1 MAQAHDVACGW
12 ESTSWRTRP
21 APHAVT
27 RRRPTCRPIDKPH
40 MRCRRLPARARAPA
54 SRRRARSAA
63 AGSQP
68 GEPASAARSPQ
79 RRRRRRCRAGAPATP
94 RPQPP
99 PGHRREAAHRW
110 SWQTSRVHLRRP
122 ASKQPALAGLFTLI
136 RCLPLC
142 PCRLV
147 HAGGCS
153 AGHRGKERTQCA
165 TRNAHAH
172 AKRIMRRLPSLG
184 PGQAALLATHGGG
197 ARRRAGPFTLSGCR
211 QQRRERSHDLRDG
224 RAARRARSHGHPT
237 GAAPWGRLPPCR
249 GPCPGRPAGGAGRPG
264 PPASSRRASRSAS
277 AAACRACRAV
287 PSPGSRARC
296 RVTVSSQASAGCQAG
311 ASLCSG
317 ARSPTHTTPAAC
329 SGLLS
334 WYGEGCWG
342 SGRWSPSTARLFLCR
357 PGSPC
362 WLAKHTAAPN
372 VVTQAVAAGRHACV
386 RPPPGA
392 CASAA
397 AVRAAPA
404 RLRTGEAQGRTPRR
418 GHQQRMVGHV
428 VQHAPGGRGQGRR
441 AARARAAW

>member
-1 MAQAHDVACGW
+1 MH
-12 ESTSWRTRP
+12 TRTQSASCAGCLP
-21 APHAVT
+21 WVQG
-27 RRRPTCRPIDKPH
+27 RRPFWRH
-40 MRCRRLPARARAPA
+40 M
-54 SRRRARSAA
+54 A
-63 AGSQP
+63 AGP
-68 GEPASAARSPQ
+68 
-79 RRRRRRCRAGAPATP
+79 AGAPGRSPLAVAGSSGGNAAT
-94 RPQPP
+94 
-99 PGHRREAAHRW
+99 
-110 SWQTSRVHLRRP
+110 TSATAER
-122 ASKQPALAGLFTLI
+122 
-136 RCLPLC
+136 
-142 PCRLV
+142 
-147 HAGGCS
+147 HAGP
-153 AGHRGKERTQCA
+153 ARTA
-165 TRNAHAH
+165 T
-172 AKRIMRRLPSLG
+172 
-184 PGQAALLATHGGG
+184 
-197 ARRRAGPFTLSGCR
+197 
-211 QQRRERSHDLRDG
+211 
-224 RAARRARSHGHPT
+224 PT

-249 GPCPGRPAGGAGRPG
+249 GPCPGRPAGRAGRPG
-264 PPASSRRASRSAS
+264 PPALSRRASRSAS
-277 AAACRACRAV
+277 AAACRAV

-404 RLRTGEAQGRTPRR
+404 RLRTGEAQGRAPRR

-428 VQHAPGGRGQGRR
+428 VQYAPGGRGQGGAQRAHAPRGDRR
-441 AARARAAW
+441 RQRQQELRRGARSQCCLRLSPGDPIGHRGTTALLTPSLWCTTMMHRSTYSVAAAKQRRLSAVKPL

>member
-1 MAQAHDVACGW
+1 MREVNIL
-12 ESTSWRTRP
+12 ENPPRP
-21 APHAVT
+21 PHAVT

-184 PGQAALLATHGGG
+184 PGQAALLATL
-197 ARRRAGPFTLSGCR
+197 AAGPAGAPGRSPSAVAGSSGGNAATT
-211 QQRRERSHDLRDG
+211 SAT
-224 RAARRARSHGHPT
+224 AARHAGPARTATPPAQRP
-237 GAAPWGRLPPCR
+237 GAACRPAADPAPVARPAGQGAPGRPPCR
-249 GPCPGRPAGGAGRPG
+249 AAHPG
-264 PPASSRRASRSAS
+264 PPARPPA
-277 AAACRACRAV
+277 
-287 PSPGSRARC
+287 GRC
-296 RVTVSSQASAGCQAG
+296 RRRGPGQGAGLDC
-311 ASLCSG
+311 
-317 ARSPTHTTPAAC
+317 P
-329 SGLLS
+329 
-334 WYGEGCWG
+334 
-342 SGRWSPSTARLFLCR
+342 ARLARAARPAPACAPAPGPQPTLHLRRVQGCFL
-357 PGSPC
+357 GTGKV
-362 WLAKHTAAPN
+362 AG
-372 VVTQAVAAGRHACV
+372 AVAAGRQVRRDCFCAGLAAHA
-386 RPPPGA
+386 G
-392 CASAA
+392 
-397 AVRAAPA
+397 
-404 RLRTGEAQGRTPRR
+404 LQNT
-418 GHQQRMVGHV
+418 QQRQM
-428 VQHAPGGRGQGRR
+428 
-441 AARARAAW
+441 W